1 MTKEEAL
8 EHMKAVLQ
16 SEDQIQPHID
26 GDEILCKL
34 LITFGCE
41 DVVEEYRKIRKWY
54 E

>member
-1 MTKEEAL
+1 MTKSEAL
-8 EHMKAVLQ
+8 ERMKILRG
-16 SEDQIQPHID
+16 SDDQIQPHID
-26 GDEILCKL
+26 GDEILCEL